1 MEEMKSH
8 KISGVDRRAFLGHGA
23 IAAGVLRSG
32 LLTKPLFGADSP
44 VVETTAGKVRGS
56 VQGKVNAFKG
66 IPYGTAARF
75 QAPAKVQPWTGVR
88 DALSLGV
95 QAPQNSAQALLPS
108 FLDGLTE
115 KSPTNSE
122 DCLQLHVWTPALGRA
137 EKRPVMVWLHG
148 GGFGSGSPN
157 WPLYDGANLAAKQGV
172 VMVGIKHRLNAFGFL
187 YLAELGGSKFADS
200 GTAGMLDVVAALQ
213 WVRDN
218 IANFGGDPANV
229 TIFGESGGG
238 AKVSTV
244 MAMPAAT
251 GLFHKAIAQS
261 TVSLKGMPRAGATK
275 AAQDLLAKVGLK
287 PTQLDELQK
296 LPMQRLLDAM
306 PTPAQY
312 RFAPVMDGRGL
323 PSNPFDP
330 ASLEISAGVP
340 LLIGVNATEIT
351 GLVPG
356 ISTAPVDD
364 AKLRADLKKDLKGED
379 AAVDRLIAAYKK
391 ARPKASNLDIYWAI
405 ASDNAMGADAHT
417 ATERKAAQGKGAVYA
432 YELTWTMPVQGGK
445 LGSPHL
451 LDLPL
456 VFGNVD
462 IARGMLGSGP
472 EPQALSD
479 RMSAAWAAFARSGNP
494 SHKGIPN
501 WPAYKAPQRSTM
513 IFDNE
518 CKLANDPLGQER
530 AAMNAF
536 RGVKG

>member
-1 MEEMKSH
+1 M
-8 KISGVDRRAFLGHGA
+8 
-23 IAAGVLRSG
+23 AAGALGRVCFR
-32 LLTKPLFGADSP
+32 KPLFSAESP

-56 VQGKVNAFKG
+56 VQGKVNVFKG
-66 IPYGTAARF
+66 IPYGTAPRF

-88 DALSLGV
+88 DALALGA

-115 KSPTNSE
+115 KSPINSE
-122 DCLQLHVWTPALGRA
+122 DCLQLHVWTPALGRG

-187 YLAELGGSKFADS
+187 YLAELGGPKYADS

-218 IANFGGDPANV
+218 IASFGGDPANV

-238 AKVSTV
+238 GKVSTV
-244 MAMPAAT
+244 MAMPAAK

-261 TVSLKGMPRAGATK
+261 TVSLKGMTKADATK
-275 AAQDLLAKVGLK
+275 AAEDLIAKLGLK

-296 LPMQRLLDAM
+296 LSMQRLLDAM
-306 PTPAQY
+306 PTPGQY

-330 ASLEISAGVP
+330 AALENSAGVP

-364 AKLRADLKKDLKGED
+364 AKLRADVKKDLKGDD

-405 ASDNAMGADAHT
+405 ASDNMMGADAHT

-432 YELTWTMPVQGGK
+432 YELTWTMPAQGGK
-445 LGSPHL
+445 LGTPHL

-462 IARGMLGSGP
+462 IASGMLGSGH
-472 EPQALSD
+472 EAQVLSD
-479 RMSAAWAAFARSGNP
+479 RMSSAWASFARSGNP

-530 AAMNAF
+530 VAMNEF